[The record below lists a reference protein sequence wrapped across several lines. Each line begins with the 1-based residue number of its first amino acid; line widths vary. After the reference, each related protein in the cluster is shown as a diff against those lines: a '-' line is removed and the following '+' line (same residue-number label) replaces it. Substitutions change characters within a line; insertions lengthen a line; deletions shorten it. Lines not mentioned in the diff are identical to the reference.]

1 MTQATGEGYTKLAV
15 ETLSL
20 GQSIN
25 VDSAITLIY
34 FCLNRGMFSV
44 KSTLD
49 YIQTIH
55 ERLNLSFLTFF

>member
-15 ETLSL
+15 EIL
-20 GQSIN
+20 SIN
-25 VDSAITLIY
+25 LDSANTLIY

-55 ERLNLSFLTFF
+55 ERLTLSFLTFIYF